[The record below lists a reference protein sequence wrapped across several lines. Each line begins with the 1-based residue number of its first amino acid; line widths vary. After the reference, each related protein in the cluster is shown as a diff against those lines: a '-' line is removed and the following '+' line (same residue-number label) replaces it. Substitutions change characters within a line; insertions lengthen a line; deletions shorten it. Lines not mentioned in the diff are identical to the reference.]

1 MLQMAS
7 ETEVYRKH
15 IERLQMV
22 SHSELITYEGERFK
36 AFRFLNNF
44 LELTFNL
51 FCVEGKCC

>member
-22 SHSELITYEGERFK
+22 SHLTDEEERFQ
-36 AFRFLNNF
+36 AFRFLTTF
-44 LELTFNL
+44 LELT
-51 FCVEGKCC
+51 